1 VLTFFLFKNT
11 IFRGFNLKK
20 LAFLLIFLLPLFTFA
35 LDLVPQKIMLV
46 VDRESKF
53 SNLEFLL
60 QKSILS
66 KATSYTNF
74 YLFSDDETE
83 LISYGIKEV
92 NAKILIL
99 IKEET
104 TNYSLNLIDV
114 TKTTNFLTNFGFR
127 KGEFIKEI
135 EAISLNILEILAIT
149 YPPKEKRKIVTVETR
164 KKKLGEFQKEKPSF
178 SVGAG
183 FNLDRFGIPDIEI
196 EIPGGNQWGFK
207 QDSVYSFASSLLF
220 EFEYLWFLLIL
231 EAKTSIT
238 ENYNYGI
245 SLTPAFG
252 FFGNLFFF
260 GPFARLEGGKYN
272 SINLINGTIN
282 FTFPETEFY
291 KLVFGLFFRFNVTK
305 NYYFSLYFGV
315 FQSGSLEFIFYDKTV
330 TNVDFNVAEGPPYIH
345 MDFDFKV
352 SEKINFFLG
361 INIYEIGIKREWNS
375 SRYPEPFLIKCPEG
389 EIYLKRLIIA
399 NSFVGLGI
407 KYEF

>member
-1 VLTFFLFKNT
+1 
-11 IFRGFNLKK
+11 
-20 LAFLLIFLLPLFTFA
+20 
-35 LDLVPQKIMLV
+35 MLV

-53 SNLEFLL
+53 SNLEILI

-66 KATSYTNF
+66 KAPSYTNF

-83 LISYGIKEV
+83 LLAYALKEV
-92 NAKILIL
+92 NAKVLIAV
-99 IKEET
+99 KEEGN
-104 TNYSLNLIDV
+104 NYSINLIDI

-149 YPPKEKRKIVTVETR
+149 YPPKEKRQIVTVETR

-178 SVGAG
+178 SVGVG
-183 FNLDRFGIPDIEI
+183 FNFDRFGIPDIEI
-196 EIPGGNQWGFK
+196 GIPLGNQWDFK

-231 EAKTSIT
+231 EAKASIT

-272 SINLINGTIN
+272 SIKLTNATIN

-389 EIYLKRLIIA
+389 DIYLKRLRIA